1 MPVSCQGQQEK
12 YQLSGACAAGISY
25 IDICC
30 ELSVISNDLN
40 NERSKISMNKKLEKI
55 LAFVLLFTFS
65 IGVSIYALVPGL
77 GYNSFAELAAAED
90 SSVYTIKT
98 NDTGSDTTIL
108 GIHGG
113 GIEKGTSEL
122 VEALSAYGKYNTY
135 LFEGLKLTDNGSLFI
150 KAVNFDE
157 PTAVSLVNKSDYT
170 VSVIGAAGD
179 DEVVYVGGQNRMLAE
194 LIRLHLAAKGYNVK
208 TLSIPDRIAGVM
220 NSNIVNKNKLFND
233 NYQLGGVQIAISKGL
248 RERLATDSGIL
259 SDYSGTIDQALS
271 ESWPTIVKLMEKIDN
286 DKSQG
291 FLQMFNS
298 PKPDLEEKVEKALE
312 KGAKT
317 PDELIKDFEDVVL
330 TED

>member
-1 MPVSCQGQQEK
+1 
-12 YQLSGACAAGISY
+12 
-25 IDICC
+25 
-30 ELSVISNDLN
+30 
-40 NERSKISMNKKLEKI
+40 MNKKLEKI

-90 SSVYTIKT
+90 PSGYTIKS
-98 NDTGSDTTIL
+98 NDIGSDTTIL

-122 VEALSAYGKYNTY
+122 VEALSGYGKYNTY
-135 LFEGLKLTDNGSLFI
+135 SFEGLKSIDNGSLFI

-179 DEVVYVGGQNRMLAE
+179 DEITYIGGQNRMLAE
-194 LIRLHLAAKGYNVK
+194 LIRLHLTAKGYNVQ

-248 RERLATDSGIL
+248 REKLTTDSCTL
-259 SDYSGTIDQALS
+259 NDYSGTINQALS
-271 ESWPTIVKLMEKIDN
+271 ESWPTIVKLMDKIDSN
-286 DKSQG
+286 KCQG
-291 FLQMFNS
+291 FLSMFS
-298 PKPDLEEKVEKALE
+298 SSKPNLEKKVDKALE

-317 PDELIKDFEDVVL
+317 PNELIKDFEDAAL
-330 TED
+330 IED